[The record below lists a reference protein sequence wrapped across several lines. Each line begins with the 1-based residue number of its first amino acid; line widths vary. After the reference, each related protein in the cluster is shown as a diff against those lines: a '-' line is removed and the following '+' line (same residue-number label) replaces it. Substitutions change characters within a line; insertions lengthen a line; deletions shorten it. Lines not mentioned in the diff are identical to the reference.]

1 MPPLYLYDSQ
11 GFAFIDTFFFIL
23 LLLGFCLTNGGS
35 WKKIS
40 RFRILALLVGRHQPN
55 IDPLIHRDE
64 YYGGRACR
72 SQHHAANYL

>member
-11 GFAFIDTFFFIL
+11 GFTFINTFFFIL

-40 RFRILALLVGRHQPN
+40 RFRILALLVGRHQPH
-55 IDPLIHRDE
+55 IDP
-64 YYGGRACR
+64 
-72 SQHHAANYL
+72 